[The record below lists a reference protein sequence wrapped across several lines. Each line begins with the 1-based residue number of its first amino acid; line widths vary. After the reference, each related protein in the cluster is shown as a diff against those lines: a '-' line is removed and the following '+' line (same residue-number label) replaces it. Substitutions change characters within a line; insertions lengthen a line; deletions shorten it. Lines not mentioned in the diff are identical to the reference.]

1 MRKVSFWAVVALLL
15 WALAFEVLA
24 APGNVFL
31 VESYFRQSRYDKALE
46 SMEGL
51 SVLSPR
57 LLMLKARC
65 LHGLDKPGDALTVL
79 NELITSH
86 KRSSYAARARHLIL
100 QILEENRD
108 WEAEIKQLR
117 SYLSSEKGKQAAT
130 WRRLLAYTLLRVG
143 RPEEAIKELAMASS
157 PADLRTLLDVLKESG
172 QWQGFIERE
181 GRQTQDKN
189 RRRRLADLLFF
200 NGDHAAARTHY
211 EALVKEGMSDD
222 VLLGRLLDTL
232 EALSMKK
239 EALEVLLKL
248 VKSHPF
254 DVGYHQRLGD
264 VFFALGKLDEAIA
277 SWRKIVELNN
287 RDPHAY
293 TSLAAVL
300 SDHRLLP
307 QALAILHEGQSVLG
321 RSNLFIEEMVKILGD
336 LGRFEDGAEL
346 LIPLAV
352 TEGEL
357 ASEQMVKLASLS
369 AKARSDCIKMLR
381 AAIASYP
388 SVNDY
393 YLILDAVMA
402 ATGSTAALR
411 KEIVESIISNY
422 QSQPDGLRTIAAE
435 FRQRERNTL
444 ALPLLRYV
452 DGKIKGPQRVFNLMD
467 LAEVENALGR
477 WNSALAHLSEIA
489 STAGAPSMLVEKAH
503 KMKGYILHHSLRT
516 LEAARKHWLAL
527 AQSTGAR
534 EDNFYYRLEAAR
546 AAIELFLF
554 EDAGKELK
562 KLSSLASSGFKA
574 AVLFE
579 MGRLA
584 ALEGHFDEALE
595 HCSRSLNEDP
605 EGESALSAL
614 ELQLFMTANLPPD
627 GLPEQVTKEVYGHL
641 VRYLQLKTLLDVRA
655 MARYDKQIASLKPEH
670 IPPGLMDE
678 YLMLEARSAH
688 IRGDDRAESIALE
701 RIRKEQPKSPYRDGA
716 LIRLARIL
724 SKDKTKTKQAT
735 EVLEDH
741 LLTYPESLQADE
753 ARNLLRK
760 LKGATKRTGDQ

>member
-1 MRKVSFWAVVALLL
+1 MRKVPVVAVLAFTL
-15 WALAFEVLA
+15 WALAFEVQA

-31 VESYFRQSRYDKALE
+31 VESYFRQSRYDKALQ

-79 NELITSH
+79 QELIKNH
-86 KRSSYAARARHLIL
+86 RRSSYASRARHLIL

-117 SYLSSEKGKQAAT
+117 SYLVYEKGKQAAT

-143 RPEEAIKELAMASS
+143 RPEEAIKELKNANS

-181 GRQTQDKN
+181 GQATKDKS

-200 NGDHAAARTHY
+200 NGDHAAARVHY

-222 VLLGRLLDTL
+222 MLLGRLLDSL

-239 EALEVLLKL
+239 EALQVLLRL

-264 VFFALGKLDEAIA
+264 VYFALGKLDEAIA

-293 TSLAAVL
+293 TSLSAVL

-307 QALAILHEGQSVLG
+307 QALAVLREGQSVLG
-321 RSNLFIEEMVKILGD
+321 RSNLFIEEMVTILGD
-336 LGRFEDGAEL
+336 LGRYEDGAEL

-352 TEGEL
+352 TEGER
-357 ASEQMVKLASLS
+357 ASEQMVKLASRS
-369 AKARSDCIKMLR
+369 AKARADCIKMLR

-402 ATGSTAALR
+402 ATGASAALR
-411 KEIVESIISNY
+411 KEIVSSIISNY
-422 QSQPDGLRTIAAE
+422 KDQPDGLRTIAAE
-435 FRQRERNTL
+435 FRQRERNAL

-452 DGKIKGPQRVFNLMD
+452 DSKIKGPQRVFNLMD

-489 STAGAPSMLVEKAH
+489 STIGAPSMLVEKAH
-503 KMKGYILHHSLRT
+503 KMKGFILHHSLRT
-516 LEAARKHWLAL
+516 LSAARKHWLAL
-527 AQSTGAR
+527 AKSTVGR
-534 EDNFYYRLEAAR
+534 EDNLYYRLEAAR
-546 AAIELFLF
+546 AAIDLFLF
-554 EDAGKELK
+554 KEAQAELK
-562 KLSSLASSGFKA
+562 KLSTLASSGMKA
-574 AVLFE
+574 SVLFE

-584 ALEGHFDEALE
+584 ALQGRFDFALE

-605 EGESALSAL
+605 EGESALPAL
-614 ELQLFMTANLPPD
+614 ELQLFLTAHLPPD
-627 GLPEQVTKEVYGHL
+627 GLPDPVRKEAFAHL
-641 VRYLQLKTLLDVRA
+641 VRYLQLKSLLDVRA
-655 MARYDKQIASLKPEH
+655 MARYDKQIAALKPEH
-670 IPPGLMDE
+670 IPQALMDE
-678 YLMLEARSAH
+678 YLILEARSAK
-688 IRGDDRAESIALE
+688 IRGDDTAESIALE
-701 RIRKEQPKSPYRDGA
+701 RIRQEQPKSPYRDKA

-724 SKDKTKTKQAT
+724 SKDKSRNKQAT

-741 LLTYPESLQADE
+741 LLTYPESLLADE
-753 ARNLLRK
+753 ARDLLRK